1 MKLPFLVMGL
11 ASFMK
16 SPRLLIHHTF
26 AEVLFQKPDTQAVI
40 GVSRWMGRLSPV
52 RLHILSTGCASV
64 SAYGMASHGKS
75 DFAFSY
81 G

>member
-1 MKLPFLVMGL
+1 MKLPFLVIGL

-16 SPRLLIHHTF
+16 SPRLLTIH
-26 AEVLFQKPDTQAVI
+26 LQKFFFKSQMHRQSQGLVGEWEDK
-40 GVSRWMGRLSPV
+40 PV
-52 RLHILSTGCASV
+52 RLHILSTDCTSV
-64 SAYGMASHGKS
+64 SAYGMASQGKS